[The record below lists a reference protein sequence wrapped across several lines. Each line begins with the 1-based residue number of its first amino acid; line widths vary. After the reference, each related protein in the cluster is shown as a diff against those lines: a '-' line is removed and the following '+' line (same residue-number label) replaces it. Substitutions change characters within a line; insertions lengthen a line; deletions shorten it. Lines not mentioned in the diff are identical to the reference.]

1 MKKERSQKKRFVLS
15 LFLLSLFIINII
27 VVGLVSADE
36 TQKTEIKTTITR
48 VTSTVFNPIREMFG
62 GWQSGDFS
70 VVIAKYLFLIL
81 LALLI
86 YEIAGKVPFL
96 KGKIARVP
104 ASIIIAFLGTAY
116 LTPKEIY
123 LMLTSYGAMGLIL
136 GAIIPFLI
144 IFFFSLELGKKGG
157 VANKFIQQAVWLGFG
172 IFLIYKLIQGWSNNY
187 FGALEFWAY
196 ILILVGVVIMFLFQ
210 KKILKFIFKEELK
223 EVLSEG
229 KSDLA
234 ASLTAEINRREQ
246 RSQELSGGAKIT
258 FDRVT
263 EKLKARLKEAL
274 K

>member
-1 MKKERSQKKRFVLS
+1 MKKERTQKKIFVLS

-27 VVGLVSADE
+27 GIGLVSADE